1 MSSSRRRT
9 RSDGRDIVITNV
21 DIDNLLRAKAAI
33 YAGFLRTG
41 GERRRSAGNGRAVLI
56 GGSFGKYINVEKA
69 VEIGLLPD
77 MPWDRFRV
85 PGQHVGA
92 RGRICRCSIAMQR
105 DRVKEIAARMT
116 YIELSADN
124 TFYEAFM
131 SALVP
136 APHRSFT
143 LPDGGSDDVSQG
155 GKTMYIIGENIHII
169 SDKVKEALKERD
181 AKFFQ
186 ELAVKQVEAGAQA
199 LDLNLGP
206 RKKDW
211 EEVFPWMV
219 ETVEAVVDVPLSF
232 DSTNILGIEAGLKKI
247 TKAQP
252 IINSTSA
259 EPERLG
265 EGAAAGEAVQRPPG
279 RPDDGASGIPVGADE
294 RVNIA
299 IEDLIPRMLEIDY
312 PISDLIIDPL
322 VLTVSGCQEY
332 CPHLIEAVRTL
343 RYAWDPPPAISVGLS
358 NVSNAV
364 PAENRPLINRVY
376 CAMLMG
382 VGLQM
387 MIADPLDEQ
396 LEERH
401 PHHRRARRPAP
412 PSGGCT

>member
-1 MSSSRRRT
+1 
-9 RSDGRDIVITNV
+9 
-21 DIDNLLRAKAAI
+21 
-33 YAGFLRTG
+33 
-41 GERRRSAGNGRAVLI
+41 
-56 GGSFGKYINVEKA
+56 
-69 VEIGLLPD
+69 
-77 MPWDRFRV
+77 
-85 PGQHVGA
+85 
-92 RGRICRCSIAMQR
+92 
-105 DRVKEIAARMT
+105 
-116 YIELSADN
+116 
-124 TFYEAFM
+124 
-131 SALVP
+131 
-136 APHRSFT
+136 
-143 LPDGGSDDVSQG
+143 
-155 GKTMYIIGENIHII
+155 MYIIGENIHII

-186 ELAVKQVEAGAQA
+186 AQAVKQVEAGAQA

-259 EPERLG
+259 EPERLEKVPLLAKQYNARLIALTMG
-265 EGAAAGEAVQRPPG
+265 S
-279 RPDDGASGIPVGADE
+279 SGIPVGADE

-299 IEDLIPRMLEIDY
+299 IEALIPRMLEIDY

-332 CPHLIEAVRTL
+332 CPHLIETVRTL
-343 RYAWDPPPAISVGLS
+343 QVIWDPPPSISVGLS

-387 MIADPLDEQ
+387 MIANPLDEDLKDVIRIIETRDTSTAIGRYYLTLHDHIAAMEEPQ
-396 LEERH
+396 IEDVDMDDLEQV
-401 PHHRRARRPAP
+401 AIWKTVQILLNKVIYAD
-412 PSGGCT
+412 SYLQQAAMA